1 MGEQSFTKMAGAKAS
16 GEAPVVG
23 VGMLGYAFMGKAHSN
38 AYKKLPYMMYPP
50 VAIPKLVAIAGRN
63 EEATAEAAR
72 RFGYERYYTDWHK
85 LIEDPEIQLFDNGG
99 PGDTHAEPC
108 IAAAQAGKHVFCEK
122 PLALRRADAERAV
135 NACGKAGVALAVGS
149 DKRLW
154 PSMRELKRVVD
165 SGVLGEVL
173 HIEGHFSNETS
184 HQFHVAWRDSEEE
197 SPGAGMTA
205 TGIHV
210 LDAFVNLMG
219 PVRRVQAQLIS
230 RRPPPRMLDTVSAIF
245 EFENGTSGLL
255 GTFRVTPF
263 YWRVQVFGEKG
274 NAEALGETEL
284 VLRMTGEKPQ
294 RRAFEA
300 VDALR
305 LELDAF
311 ADAAAGRAPFPVTA
325 AQMVATVAALEAM
338 NKAMETGAGV
348 RL

>member
-1 MGEQSFTKMAGAKAS
+1 MINAAI
-16 GEAPVVG
+16 VG
-23 VGMLGYAFMGKAHSN
+23 LGRW
-38 AYKKLPYMMYPP
+38 
-50 VAIPKLVAIAGRN
+50 GRN
-63 EEATAEAAR
+63 IVNAVQDRSERLRFVRGVVRRTETAAEFAAQHGIELCTSLAEALA
-72 RFGYERYYTDWHK
+72 
-85 LIEDPEIQLFDNGG
+85 DPRVQAVALVTPHTQHVEQV
-99 PGDTHAEPC
+99 
-108 IAAAQAGKHVFCEK
+108 IACAGAGKHVFCEK
-122 PLALRRADAERAV
+122 PLALTRAEAERAV
-135 NACGKAGVALAVGS
+135 SACKKAGVALAVGT

-184 HQFHVAWRDSEEE
+184 HRFHVAWRDSPAE

-219 PVRRVQAQLIS
+219 PVRRVQAQVIS

-245 EFENGTSGLL
+245 EFENGASGML
-255 GTFRVTPF
+255 GTVRVTPI
-263 YWRVQVFGEKG
+263 YWRVHVFGERG
-274 NAEALGETEL
+274 SAEALGEAEL
-284 VLRMTGEKPQ
+284 VLRMTGEKLERQ
-294 RRAFEA
+294 AFET

-311 ADAAAGRAPFPVTA
+311 ADAAAGRAPFPVTT

-338 NKAMETGAGV
+338 NKAMAANAGIHV
-348 RL
+348 

>member
-1 MGEQSFTKMAGAKAS
+1 MINAAI
-16 GEAPVVG
+16 VG
-23 VGMLGYAFMGKAHSN
+23 LGRW
-38 AYKKLPYMMYPP
+38 
-50 VAIPKLVAIAGRN
+50 GRN
-63 EEATAEAAR
+63 IVNAVQDKSERLRFVRAVVRRTESAAE
-72 RFGYERYYTDWHK
+72 F
-85 LIEDPEIQLFDNGG
+85 
-99 PGDTHAEPC
+99 
-108 IAAAQAGKHVFCEK
+108 AAQHGIELSTSLAEVLADPRVRAVALVTPHSQHVEQVIACAGAGKHVFCEK
-122 PLALRRADAERAV
+122 PLALTRSEAVRAV
-135 NACGKAGVALAVGS
+135 NACKEAGVALAVGT

-184 HQFHVAWRDSEEE
+184 HRFHVAWRDSPAE

-219 PVRRVQAQLIS
+219 PVRRVQAQIIS

-245 EFENGTSGLL
+245 EFENGASGLL
-255 GTFRVTPF
+255 GTFRVTPI
-263 YWRVQVFGEKG
+263 YWRVHVFGEKG
-274 NAEALGETEL
+274 SAEALGETEL
-284 VLRMTGEKPQ
+284 VLRMTGEEPKRQ
-294 RRAFEA
+294 AFQP

-311 ADAAAGRAPFPVTA
+311 ADAAAGRASFPVTT

-338 NKAMETGAGV
+338 SKAMAANAGV
-348 RL
+348 HV